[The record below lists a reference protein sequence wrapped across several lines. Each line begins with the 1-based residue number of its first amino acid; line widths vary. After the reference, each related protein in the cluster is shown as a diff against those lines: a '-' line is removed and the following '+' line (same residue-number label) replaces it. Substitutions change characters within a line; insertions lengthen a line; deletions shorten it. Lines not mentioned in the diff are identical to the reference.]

1 MSYGPAD
8 LYVVEFPAGS
18 APAEVTATLRDVTT
32 AGVVTLLDLAVVRVA
47 SNGAR
52 TVLELDEFA
61 DDLGLA
67 GVLPA
72 ASGLIGEDD
81 LVELTEGLSDD
92 SIALVV
98 LLENTWARKIAEA
111 VQNTSA
117 QVRSVER
124 FTAEVVN
131 EVAALA
137 V

>member
-18 APAEVTATLRDVTT
+18 APAEVSATLRDVTT
-32 AGVVTLLDLAVVRVA
+32 AGAVTLLDLAVVRVA
-47 SNGAR
+47 SNGTR

-72 ASGLIGEDD
+72 ADGLIGEDD

-117 QVRSVER
+117 HVRSVER